1 MTKLAERIKRID
13 DLLGYGVFEE
23 AKAEYIKHN
32 LNFSSDKERIEFL
45 EKNPTSQYTLF
56 FRDDIAFE
64 VFRHI
69 VMPDVFENIKNRKIQ
84 IASVGCS
91 RGSEPYSILLQN
103 WGQRERIK
111 FSGYDC
117 NPENINEARL
127 GYFAGVNMRDLG
139 NNFDLSFL
147 SSKDSPFL
155 IEKDLDI
162 YSDVSFSEEAK
173 KYMSFKVHDITK
185 KPLDKKFDVISILNV
200 LPHYTEKGREII
212 LENISESLNE
222 NGWLV
227 CECSGDTKSVG
238 GRQFYVEWMNNLS
251 RFGLQKQKVIV
262 PWWSDSA
269 SDMTTCSKVYK
280 KI

>member
-1 MTKLAERIKRID
+1 MTKLAERIKRIE

-23 AKAEYIKHN
+23 AKAEYTKYN

-56 FRDDIAFE
+56 FRDDIALE

-91 RGSEPYSILLQN
+91 HGREPYSILLQN
-103 WGQRERIK
+103 WGQRERTKIY
-111 FSGYDC
+111 GYDC

-155 IEKDLDI
+155 IAKDLDI
-162 YSDVSFSEEAK
+162 YSDVSFSDEAK
-173 KYMSFKVHDITK
+173 KHMSFKVYDITK
-185 KPLDKKFDVISILNV
+185 KSLDKKFDVISILNV
-200 LPHYTEKGREII
+200 LPHYTENGREII
-212 LENISESLNE
+212 LGNIFESLNE